1 MNSAAL
7 VRPCWTGRYMRTLR
21 RLSAVTLVGTALLL
35 AALVVTGIRQNNLA
49 RDYSTI
55 VQESESTIFL
65 FATIQDQA
73 TQGLLSRDQ
82 SQLLGAGKEFEQLQS
97 RYVALLDNP
106 LIPTQ
111 YKLSVLQELDFG
123 RVIVNL
129 RNLAE
134 KPANNELSI
143 QVMGHLRLMNKQFLQ
158 FDRIVVNG
166 MRNRVMEYQETALVL
181 MGMIISL
188 TCFSL
193 IMLYLHSVKP
203 LIGLAAQAKLALR
216 DGSPLDLGKA
226 GGGSVEVGTVITAFN
241 QLLHKNTQKG
251 PEDFACHRRE
261 AEFSAII
268 NEATNRLN
276 GIINYSQLL
285 ADSCEVGNSGGDQK
299 QILGKIIQHGEQCAV
314 ILRKGIQ

>member
-1 MNSAAL
+1 
-7 VRPCWTGRYMRTLR
+7 MRSLR
-21 RLSAVTLVGTALLL
+21 RLSTVTLSGTVLLL
-35 AALVVTGIRQNNLA
+35 AALVLTGIRQNNLA

-55 VQESESTIFL
+55 VQESETTIFL
-65 FATIQDQA
+65 YTTIQDQA

-82 SQLLGAGKEFEQLQS
+82 SQLQGAAKEFEKFQG
-97 RYVALLDNP
+97 RYVALLDTP

-111 YKLSVLQELDFG
+111 YKLSFLQELDFG
-123 RVIVNL
+123 RVVVNL

-134 KPANNELSI
+134 KPANDDLVLQI
-143 QVMGHLRLMNKQFLQ
+143 MGQLRLMNKQFLQ
-158 FDRIVVNG
+158 FDRVVVNG
-166 MRNRVMEYQETALVL
+166 MKNRVMEYQKTALIL

-193 IMLYLHSVKP
+193 ILLYLNSVKP
-203 LIGLAAQAKLALR
+203 LIALAIQAKQALL
-216 DGSPLDLGKA
+216 DGIPLSLGKV
-226 GGGSVEVGTVITAFN
+226 GKRSVEVNAVITAFN
-241 QLLHKNTQKG
+241 HLLQK
-251 PEDFACHRRE
+251 PAKKDPDALAYNRRE

-285 ADSCEVGNSGGDQK
+285 ADSCKEENSSGDQK
-299 QILGKIIQHGEQCAV
+299 QIVEKIIRNGEQCAV

>member
-1 MNSAAL
+1 
-7 VRPCWTGRYMRTLR
+7 MRSLR
-21 RLSAVTLVGTALLL
+21 RLSAVTLLGTALLL
-35 AALVVTGIRQNNLA
+35 AALVLTGIRQNNLA
-49 RDYSTI
+49 LDYSTI

-65 FATIQDQA
+65 YTTIQDQA

-82 SQLLGAGKEFEQLQS
+82 SQLLGAAKEFEQLQS

-111 YKLSVLQELDFG
+111 YKLPFLQELDFG
-123 RVIVNL
+123 RVVVNL

-134 KPANNELSI
+134 KPANDDLI
-143 QVMGHLRLMNKQFLQ
+143 LQIMGQLRLMNKQFLQ
-158 FDRIVVNG
+158 FDRVVVNG
-166 MRNRVMEYQETALVL
+166 MKNRVMEYQKTALIL

-193 IMLYLHSVKP
+193 IILYLNSVKP
-203 LIGLAAQAKLALR
+203 LIALTIRAEQALL
-216 DGSPLDLGKA
+216 DGIPLYLGKT
-226 GGGSVEVGTVITAFN
+226 GGGSVEFSAVIAAFN
-241 QLLHKNTQKG
+241 HLLQKTTKKD
-251 PEDFACHRRE
+251 PDDLAYNRRE

-285 ADSCEVGNSGGDQK
+285 ADSSEMGNNSDDQK
-299 QILGKIIQHGEQCAV
+299 QILGKIIQNGEQCAV

>member
-1 MNSAAL
+1 
-7 VRPCWTGRYMRTLR
+7 MRSLR
-21 RLSAVTLVGTALLL
+21 RLSAVTLSGTVLLL
-35 AALVVTGIRQNNLA
+35 AALVLTGIHRNNLA
-49 RDYSTI
+49 RDYSMI

-65 FATIQDQA
+65 YTTIQDQA

-82 SQLLGAGKEFEQLQS
+82 SQLQGAAKEFEQLQS

-111 YKLSVLQELDFG
+111 YKLSFLQEMDLG
-123 RVIVNL
+123 RVVVNL

-134 KPANNELSI
+134 KTTNDDLI
-143 QVMGHLRLMNKQFLQ
+143 LQIVGQLRLMNKQFLQ

-166 MRNRVMEYQETALVL
+166 IRNRVMEYQKTALIL
-181 MGMIISL
+181 MAMIISL

-193 IMLYLHSVKP
+193 IILYLNSVKP
-203 LIGLAAQAKLALR
+203 LIALAMQAKQALM
-216 DGSPLDLGKA
+216 DGIPLYLGKM
-226 GGGSVEVGTVITAFN
+226 GGKSVEVSAVITAFN
-241 QLLHKNTQKG
+241 HLLQKTAKKE
-251 PEDFACHRRE
+251 PDELAYKRRE
-261 AEFSAII
+261 AEFSTII

-285 ADSCEVGNSGGDQK
+285 ADSCKEENSNDDQK
-299 QILGKIIQHGEQCAV
+299 QIIEKIIHNGEQCAV

>member
-1 MNSAAL
+1 
-7 VRPCWTGRYMRTLR
+7 MRSLR
-21 RLSAVTLVGTALLL
+21 RLSTVTLSGTVLLL
-35 AALVVTGIRQNNLA
+35 AALVLTGIRQNNLA

-65 FATIQDQA
+65 YTTIQDQA

-82 SQLLGAGKEFEQLQS
+82 SQLQGAAKEFEQLQS

-111 YKLSVLQELDFG
+111 YKLSFLQEMDLG
-123 RVIVNL
+123 RVVVNL

-134 KPANNELSI
+134 KTTNDDLI
-143 QVMGHLRLMNKQFLQ
+143 LQIVGQLRLMNKQFLQ

-166 MRNRVMEYQETALVL
+166 MRNRVMEYQKTALIL
-181 MGMIISL
+181 MAMIISL

-193 IMLYLHSVKP
+193 IILYLNSVKP
-203 LIGLAAQAKLALR
+203 LIALAMQARQALQN
-216 DGSPLDLGKA
+216 GIPLYLGKV
-226 GGGSVEVGTVITAFN
+226 GGKSVEVSAVITAFN
-241 QLLHKNTQKG
+241 HLLKKTGKKE
-251 PEDFACHRRE
+251 PDELAYKRRD

-285 ADSCEVGNSGGDQK
+285 ADSCNDENSSGDQK
-299 QILGKIIQHGEQCAV
+299 QIIEKIIHNGEQCAV
-314 ILRKGIQ
+314 VLRKGIQRGDL

>member
-1 MNSAAL
+1 
-7 VRPCWTGRYMRTLR
+7 MRSLR
-21 RLSAVTLVGTALLL
+21 RLSAVTLLGTALLL
-35 AALVVTGIRQNNLA
+35 AAVVLTGFRQHSLA
-49 RDYSTI
+49 LNYSTI

-65 FATIQDQA
+65 YTTIQDQA

-82 SQLLGAGKEFEQLQS
+82 SQLLGAAKELEKLQS

-106 LIPTQ
+106 LIPAQ
-111 YKLSVLQELDFG
+111 YKLSFLQELDFG
-123 RVIVNL
+123 RMVVNL

-134 KPANNELSI
+134 KPANDDLI
-143 QVMGHLRLMNKQFLQ
+143 VQIMVQLRLMNKQFLQ
-158 FDRIVVNG
+158 LDRVVVNG
-166 MRNRVMEYQETALVL
+166 MRNRVMEYQKTALVL

-193 IMLYLHSVKP
+193 IVLYLNSVKP
-203 LIGLAAQAKLALR
+203 LIALSIQAEQAML
-216 DGSPLDLGKA
+216 DGIPLHLGKI
-226 GGGSVEVGTVITAFN
+226 GGGSVEVNSVTTAFN
-241 QLLHKNTQKG
+241 HVLQKIIKND
-251 PEDFACHRRE
+251 PDDLACSRRE

-285 ADSCEVGNSGGDQK
+285 VDASGMDNTSGEQK
-299 QILGKIIQHGEQCAV
+299 QILGKIIQNGEQCAV

>member
-1 MNSAAL
+1 
-7 VRPCWTGRYMRTLR
+7 
-21 RLSAVTLVGTALLL
+21 VGTALLL
-35 AALVVTGIRQNNLA
+35 ATLVLAGFRQNILA
-49 RDYSTI
+49 HDYNTI

-65 FATIQDQA
+65 YTTIQDQA

-82 SQLLGAGKEFEQLQS
+82 SQLLGAAKEFEQLQS

-111 YKLSVLQELDFG
+111 YKLSFLQELDFG
-123 RVIVNL
+123 RMVVNL
-129 RNLAE
+129 RNLSD
-134 KPANNELSI
+134 KPTNDDLI
-143 QVMGHLRLMNKQFLQ
+143 LQIIGQLRLMNKQFLQ

-166 MRNRVMEYQETALVL
+166 MRNRVMEYQKIALIL

-188 TCFSL
+188 ACYNL
-193 IMLYLHSVKP
+193 IMLYLNSVKP
-203 LIGLAAQAKLALR
+203 LISLATQAEQALL
-216 DGSPLDLGKA
+216 DGAPLYLGKA
-226 GGGSVEVGTVITAFN
+226 GGKSVEVSAVTTAFN
-241 QLLHKNTQKG
+241 HLLQKNTKKE
-251 PEDFACHRRE
+251 PDDLAFNRRV

-285 ADSCEVGNSGGDQK
+285 ADSYEKENINGEQQ
-299 QILGKIIQHGEQCAV
+299 QILGKIIQNGEQCAV

>member
-1 MNSAAL
+1 MVSQ
-7 VRPCWTGRYMRTLR
+7 CWKRRQMRSLR
-21 RLSAVTLVGTALLL
+21 RLSAVTLLGTALLL
-35 AALVVTGIRQNNLA
+35 AALVLTGIRQNNLA
-49 RDYSTI
+49 LDYSTF

-65 FATIQDQA
+65 YATIQDQA

-82 SQLLGAGKEFEQLQS
+82 SQLQGAAKEFEQLQS

-111 YKLSVLQELDFG
+111 YKLPFQQELDFG
-123 RVIVNL
+123 RVVVNL

-134 KPANNELSI
+134 KPTNGDLI
-143 QVMGHLRLMNKQFLQ
+143 LQIMGQLRLMNKQFLQ
-158 FDRIVVNG
+158 FDRVVVNG
-166 MRNRVMEYQETALVL
+166 MRNRVMEYQKTALVL

-188 TCFSL
+188 TSFSL
-193 IMLYLHSVKP
+193 IILYLNSVKP
-203 LIGLAAQAKLALR
+203 LIALAIQAEQALL
-216 DGSPLDLGKA
+216 DGSPFYLGKT
-226 GGGSVEVGTVITAFN
+226 GGGSVEVSAIVAAFN
-241 QLLHKNTQKG
+241 HFLQNTTKKD
-251 PEDFACHRRE
+251 PDDLAHHRRE

-285 ADSCEVGNSGGDQK
+285 ADSCEKENTTTGDQK
-299 QILGKIIQHGEQCAV
+299 QILGKIIQNGEQCAV